1 MCIYILKLFIAKSIR
16 YIIFIIMLSKSDL
29 SNIMLSISDLCNIYP
44 FLSHIDLGKWL
55 IVAKNFPGRDIVEH
69 LILKNRGV
77 MVRYFKGIKN
87 WKCYYFFQDSG
98 FPMRL
103 ITQLPIL
110 PFQRRFIGGTE
121 YIDGIR
127 STDLT
132 APIMVGVDC
141 YRRPYI
147 VIAYKC
153 FGEKW
158 ISWDGNE
165 RDFMGA
171 NGSRRL
177 VLTVFNRY
185 TGLRGEGSWCKAGSG
200 SYSGCPILLSSNTLL
215 SKNNKRLFTKNICE
229 LLTGSPVSYINGLEQ
244 LSYVDCKLISK

>member
-1 MCIYILKLFIAKSIR
+1 
-16 YIIFIIMLSKSDL
+16 MLSTY
-29 SNIMLSISDLCNIYP
+29 NFCTIYSY
-44 FLSHIDLGKWL
+44 LSHGDLGKCL
-55 IVAKNFPGRDIVEH
+55 CVAKEFPGKEYIVMR
-69 LILKNRGV
+69 ILAER
-77 MVRYFKGIKN
+77 IKLQQSYIEIKH
-87 WKCYYFFQDSG
+87 WRCYYFFQDSG

-110 PFQRRFIGGTE
+110 PFQRKFIGGTD
-121 YIDGIR
+121 YIDGIH

-158 ISWDGNE
+158 ISWNGEE

-215 SKNNKRLFTKNICE
+215 RKNDKRLFTKNICE
-229 LLTGSPVSYINGLEQ
+229 FLAGSPVSYINGLEQ

>member
-1 MCIYILKLFIAKSIR
+1 
-16 YIIFIIMLSKSDL
+16 MLSTYNFCTIFS
-29 SNIMLSISDLCNIYP
+29 Y
-44 FLSHIDLGKWL
+44 LSHGDLGKWL
-55 IVAKNFPGRDIVEH
+55 CVAKEYPGKENIVMR
-69 LILKNRGV
+69 ILAER
-77 MVRYFKGIKN
+77 IKIRKSYIEIKH
-87 WKCYYFFQDSG
+87 WRCYYFFQDSG

-110 PFQRRFIGGTE
+110 PFQRKFVGGTD

-147 VIAYKC
+147 VLAYKC

-158 ISWDGNE
+158 VSWNGEE

-185 TGLRGEGSWCKAGSG
+185 SGSRGEGSWCKAGSG

-215 SKNNKRLFTKNICE
+215 NKNDKRLFTKNMCE
-229 LLTGSPVSYINGLEQ
+229 LLAGSPVSYINGLEQ
-244 LSYVDCKLISK
+244 LSYVDCRLISK

>member
-1 MCIYILKLFIAKSIR
+1 
-16 YIIFIIMLSKSDL
+16 MLSTY
-29 SNIMLSISDLCNIYP
+29 NFCTIYSY
-44 FLSHIDLGKWL
+44 LSHGDLGKCL
-55 IVAKNFPGRDIVEH
+55 CVAKEFPGKEYIVMR
-69 LILKNRGV
+69 ILAERIELQQS
-77 MVRYFKGIKN
+77 YIEIKH
-87 WKCYYFFQDSG
+87 WRCYYFFQDSG

-110 PFQRRFIGGTE
+110 PFQRKFIGGTD
-121 YIDGIR
+121 YIDGIH

-153 FGEKW
+153 FGDKW
-158 ISWDGNE
+158 ISWNGEE

-171 NGSRRL
+171 NGSRRF
-177 VLTVFNRY
+177 VLTVFKRY
-185 TGLRGEGSWCKAGSG
+185 TGLRGEGGWCKAGSG

-215 SKNNKRLFTKNICE
+215 SKDDKRLFTKNICE

>member
-1 MCIYILKLFIAKSIR
+1 
-16 YIIFIIMLSKSDL
+16 
-29 SNIMLSISDLCNIYP
+29 MLSIYNFYTIYSY
-44 FLSHIDLGKWL
+44 LSHSDLGKWL
-55 IVAKNFPGRDIVEH
+55 CVAKKFPGKNNIEQR
-69 LILKNRGV
+69 ILAEKKLLYQ
-77 MVRYFKGIKN
+77 YFININN
-87 WKCYYFFQDSG
+87 WKYYYYFQDSG

-110 PFQRRFIGGTE
+110 PFRRKFIGGTD
-121 YIDGIR
+121 YIDGIC

-132 APIMVGVDC
+132 APIMIGVDC

-153 FGEKW
+153 FGNKW

-171 NGSRRL
+171 NGTKRL

-200 SYSGCPILLSSNTLL
+200 SYSGCPILLSTNTLL
-215 SKNNKRLFTKNICE
+215 KKNDKQLLIKNISE
-229 LLTGSPVSYINGLEQ
+229 LLSGNPVSYINGLEQ
-244 LSYVDCKLISK
+244 LRYVDCKLISK

>member
-1 MCIYILKLFIAKSIR
+1 
-16 YIIFIIMLSKSDL
+16 
-29 SNIMLSISDLCNIYP
+29 
-44 FLSHIDLGKWL
+44 
-55 IVAKNFPGRDIVEH
+55 
-69 LILKNRGV
+69 
-77 MVRYFKGIKN
+77 
-87 WKCYYFFQDSG
+87 
-98 FPMRL
+98 MRL

-110 PFQRRFIGGTE
+110 PFQRKFVGGTD

-153 FGEKW
+153 FGDKW
-158 ISWDGNE
+158 ISWDGE
-165 RDFMGA
+165 ARDFMGA
-171 NGSRRL
+171 NGSKRL

-185 TGLRGEGSWCKAGSG
+185 TGLRGEGSWCKTGSG

-215 SKNNKRLFTKNICE
+215 RKHDKRLFTKNICE
-229 LLTGSPVSYINGLEQ
+229 LLAGIPVSYINVLEH
-244 LSYVDCKLISK
+244 LSYVDFKLISK

>member
-1 MCIYILKLFIAKSIR
+1 
-16 YIIFIIMLSKSDL
+16 MLSTY
-29 SNIMLSISDLCNIYP
+29 NFCTIYSY
-44 FLSHIDLGKWL
+44 LSHSDLGKWL
-55 IVAKNFPGRDIVEH
+55 CVAKIFPGKNSIEQR
-69 LILKNRGV
+69 ILAER
-77 MVRYFKGIKN
+77 IKIQQSYIEIIN
-87 WKCYYFFQDSG
+87 WRCYYFFQDSG

-110 PFQRRFIGGTE
+110 PFQRKFIGGTE

-158 ISWDGNE
+158 VSWNGEE

-200 SYSGCPILLSSNTLL
+200 SYSGCPILLTSNTLL
-215 SKNNKRLFTKNICE
+215 SKNDKRLFTKNICE

-244 LSYVDCKLISK
+244 VSYVDCKLISK

>member
-1 MCIYILKLFIAKSIR
+1 
-16 YIIFIIMLSKSDL
+16 MLSTY
-29 SNIMLSISDLCNIYP
+29 NFCTIYSY
-44 FLSHIDLGKWL
+44 LSHGDLGKCL
-55 IVAKNFPGRDIVEH
+55 CVAKEFPGKEYIVMR
-69 LILKNRGV
+69 ILAER
-77 MVRYFKGIKN
+77 IKLQQSYIEIKH
-87 WKCYYFFQDSG
+87 WRCYYFFQDSG

-110 PFQRRFIGGTE
+110 PFQRKFIGGTD

-158 ISWDGNE
+158 ISWNGEE

-215 SKNNKRLFTKNICE
+215 RKNDKRLFTKNICE
-229 LLTGSPVSYINGLEQ
+229 LLAGSPVSYINGLEQ

>member
-1 MCIYILKLFIAKSIR
+1 
-16 YIIFIIMLSKSDL
+16 MLSTYEF
-29 SNIMLSISDLCNIYP
+29 CTIYSY
-44 FLSHIDLGKWL
+44 LSHSDLGKWL
-55 IVAKNFPGRDIVEH
+55 CVAKEFPGKENIVMR
-69 LILKNRGV
+69 ILAERIKIQQS
-77 MVRYFKGIKN
+77 YIEIKN
-87 WKCYYFFQDSG
+87 WRCYYFFQDSG

-110 PFQRRFIGGTE
+110 PFQRKFVGGTE

-153 FGEKW
+153 FGDKW
-158 ISWDGNE
+158 ISWNGEE

-171 NGSRRL
+171 NGSRRF

-185 TGLRGEGSWCKAGSG
+185 TGVRGEGSWCKAGSG

-215 SKNNKRLFTKNICE
+215 SKNDKRLFTKNICE
-229 LLTGSPVSYINGLEQ
+229 LLAGTSVSYINGLEQ